1 MLLKPKAGLKRL
13 EKVRLSN
20 VSKRIA
26 AYSLGILVL
35 IVSRLV
41 WLDAQFMGFPDG
53 YLTELQMAQ
62 RHLYRIF
69 SLVTVLW
76 SPYFLYLGW
85 TLHKRRTS
93 RNLFIALLLY
103 LVLVALAAG
112 IDYSLSLHFENG
124 IAKNVVDACF
134 SNHADCSR
142 FGYRAGEL
150 SYF

>member
-1 MLLKPKAGLKRL
+1 MTRHGVLKRL
-13 EKVRLSN
+13 FSTK
-20 VSKRIA
+20 
-26 AYSLGILVL
+26 ILP
-35 IVSRLV
+35 I
-41 WLDAQFMGFPDG
+41 WILDLFAHYG

-85 TLHKRRTS
+85 TLHKRITS

-112 IDYSLSLHFENG
+112 IDYGLSLHFENG
-124 IAKNVVDACF
+124 IAKNVVDAYF
-134 SNHADCSR
+134 SDRADSSW
-142 FGYRAGEL
+142 FGYRPGEL